1 MCNLAVLSGLPPT
14 TPSRLQPPNPSHA
27 PPKKAVKRGRAA
39 LRERLVPAAAVA
51 AWQAKVERAERDV
64 REVGGREVFRV

>member
-1 MCNLAVLSGLPPT
+1 
-14 TPSRLQPPNPSHA
+14 
-27 PPKKAVKRGRAA
+27 
-39 LRERLVPAAAVA
+39 VPAAAVA